1 MAPAATVAVAGA
13 TVTVVATGAGT
24 VTVAVPL
31 TDPLVAFTVAVPAAA
46 PVTVTVCPF
55 GARVTTPVGV
65 TDHVTAALG
74 IGCPF

>member
-1 MAPAATVAVAGA
+1 MAGA

-31 TDPLVAFTVAVPAAA
+31 AVPLVAVTVAEPAAA
-46 PVTVTVCPF
+46 PATVTVAPL
-55 GARVTTPVGV
+55 GVSVTTPVGV

-74 IGCPF
+74 ISCPF